1 MRQKVEVD
9 GSKSDHELFKELPLG
24 DLWKDAGLAS
34 VCLYLIRGRSLVIPD
49 AWHDTMMDLKK
60 ELEKHANRLHV
71 IELYKALQYYIR
83 YMPCALAQV
92 VTAADLRAA
101 SC

>member
-1 MRQKVEVD
+1 MRQKVKVD

-34 VCLYLIRGRSLVIPD
+34 VCLYLMCGRSLVIPD

-60 ELEKHANRLHV
+60 ELEKHANWLHV
-71 IELYKALQYYIR
+71 LELYKALQYSN